1 MKKDSPSTLGL
12 LYRPTPAL
20 ALESAGGHS
29 SNHSIPLLFS
39 RSKILGVAGPE
50 PELAP
55 ELLPGDRAF
64 PSKEV
69 RS

>member
-55 ELLPGDRAF
+55 KLLPGDRAF